1 MAIFKKIGNSQIFI
15 NQIQRKNKRST
26 EEEKKMEYD
35 LKFIPEGWNDTKEN
49 YSLEQLQLAQKEGTI
64 IQGFVS
70 KCDENCNLQIHLG
83 KDIVGIVPRNEVD
96 VISQDN
102 FGMTRPSICQ
112 NKVNQFIQFKVKE
125 IYDENRLLLSR
136 KEAEKEAL
144 DWIKEEL
151 EPGMIVNRN
160 GKKYSKIWSFY

>member
-1 MAIFKKIGNSQIFI
+1 
-15 NQIQRKNKRST
+15 
-26 EEEKKMEYD
+26 MEYD

-102 FGMTRPSICQ
+102 FGMTRPSICK
-112 NKVNQFIQFKVKE
+112 NKVNQVVQFKVKS
-125 IYDENRLLLSR
+125 IENENQLILSR
-136 KEAEKEAL
+136 KEVEKDAWEWA
-144 DWIKEEL
+144 KNEL
-151 EPGMIVNRN
+151 EQGSVVNRN
-160 GKKYSKIWSFY
+160 RKKY